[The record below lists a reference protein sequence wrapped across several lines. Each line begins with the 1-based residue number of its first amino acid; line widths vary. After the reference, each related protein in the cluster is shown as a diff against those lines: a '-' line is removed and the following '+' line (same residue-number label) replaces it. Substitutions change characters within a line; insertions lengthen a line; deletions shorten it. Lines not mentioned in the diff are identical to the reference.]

1 MELNFE
7 KIKSKKDLLTWISTH
22 FNFPAYFWRNWDAVD
37 ECLSDFCIKD
47 ITISIKN
54 PEMKTKEIE
63 NEIKI
68 FEEIIQNFNASWDVK
83 IHFCKK

>member
-7 KIKSKKDLLTWISTH
+7 KIKSKKDLLLWISTN
-22 FNFPAYFWRNWDAVD
+22 FNFPPYFWRNWDAVD

-47 ITISIKN
+47 VTISIKY

-63 NEIKI
+63 SEMKI
-68 FEEIIQNFNASWDVK
+68 FEAIVQNFNASWDIK
-83 IHFCKK
+83 IHLLSK